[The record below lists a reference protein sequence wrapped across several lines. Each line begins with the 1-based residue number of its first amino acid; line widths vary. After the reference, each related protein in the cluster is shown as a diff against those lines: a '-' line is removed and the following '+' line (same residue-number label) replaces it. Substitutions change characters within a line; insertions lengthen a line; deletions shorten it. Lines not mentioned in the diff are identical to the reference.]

1 MYSKARLALA
11 AAVVRQ
17 IAQQEGVPETQVR
30 ADMYEAMNQARHNS
44 DPAIQ
49 AQWSTFRY
57 SGSEPTIEEF
67 ILWVSDRA
75 QEAQGIHLVPRDHIG
90 RP

>member
-1 MYSKARLALA
+1 MYSKAILALA
-11 AAVVRQ
+11 AAVIRQ

-30 ADMYEAMNQARHNS
+30 ADMYEAMNRARHYG
-44 DPAIQ
+44 DPSTQ

-67 ILWVSDRA
+67 IIWAADRA
-75 QEAQGIHLVPRDHIG
+75 QEAHNMGL
-90 RP
+90 